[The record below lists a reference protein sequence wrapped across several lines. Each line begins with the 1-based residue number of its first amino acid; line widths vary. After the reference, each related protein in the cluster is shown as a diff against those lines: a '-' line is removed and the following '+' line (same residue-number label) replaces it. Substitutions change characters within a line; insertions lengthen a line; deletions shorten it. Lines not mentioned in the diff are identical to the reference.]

1 MSVVVANQPS
11 LWCCSRCH
19 AIYRKEFPFCPA
31 DGGEVLLADSDPLLG
46 AELGQYVVESLIGEG
61 AMGRVYRAHHKHLAD
76 RVYAVKVLLG
86 DLASTQEMRM
96 RFLNE
101 ARSASKLSHP
111 NVVTVYDVG
120 RTDKG
125 LLYLA
130 MELVEGT
137 SLSELIEHGPMEPTV
152 VAKLARGICDG
163 LAHAHA
169 HGIVHRDLKPENVI
183 VVRGPDGEQVP
194 RIVDFGIAVSI
205 EGEDSR
211 LTATGMSMGTPG
223 YVAPEQVSG
232 ERVDA
237 SADQYAL
244 GVTMFEMLTGGA
256 LPFSGSAMEVA
267 AAKTVRDAPAVSS
280 LMPTGAVPPALER
293 MVARML
299 SRRPGQRYE
308 SVAGVSRMLARWLHA
323 PETEVIA
330 YPSRWPRLAIVAALV
345 VVLAGGGAFA
355 WTQLRS
361 TDEPRAVAA
370 RATVSPVGV
379 ASDKTGSAATGNAA
393 TGNATDTVI
402 DNATDNATDDTTDD
416 EPDEIAVADPKHPP
430 RKRPPHTAG
439 RKKKGTRVETRVA
452 IESPTPAPAPTPA
465 PTPPPSLPITGKV
478 QRVAVSGALS
488 QTDVRRAI
496 QRIEPALRRCTASAH
511 GTAQIRFTVDN
522 SRRPRGV
529 HGSGAPGATLTCL
542 VSALGTARM
551 EVAPDVGDAEV
562 VVDIVFSSP
571 T

>member
-31 DGGEVLLADSDPLLG
+31 DGGEVVPTDSDPLLG

-137 SLSELIEHGPMEPTV
+137 PLSDLIEGGPMDPTH

-183 VVRGPDGEQVP
+183 VVRGPDGEEVP

-232 ERVDA
+232 GRVDA

-244 GVTMFEMLTGGA
+244 GVTMFEMLTGGT
-256 LPFSGSAMEVA
+256 LPFVGSAMEVA
-267 AAKTVRDAPAVSS
+267 AAKTVKDAPPVSS
-280 LMPTGAVPPALER
+280 LMPSGSVPPALER

-361 TDEPRAVAA
+361 TDEPRATPAIAV
-370 RATVSPVGV
+370 RTATVSPIAV
-379 ASDKTGSAATGNAA
+379 ASDETGSDA
-393 TGNATDTVI
+393 I
-402 DNATDNATDDTTDD
+402 DMLDD
-416 EPDEIAVADPKHPP
+416 EPDDTAVADPKQPS
-430 RKRPPHTAG
+430 RKRPHRTAG
-439 RKKKGTRVETRVA
+439 RKKKEKRVETRVA
-452 IESPTPAPAPTPA
+452 VEAPAPPTPTPPPA
-465 PTPPPSLPITGKV
+465 PTPTPPPSLPITGKV

-562 VVDIVFSSP
+562 VVDIVFSSS